1 MSHHNNCLRL
11 LRDTLGLTRA
21 KFAEIIGLSP
31 HSVRMIE
38 KGHMKLSKGVATRCW
53 VSFGVSTDSLFGSRP
68 LYNRKPYE
76 KIHYRHWQV
85 ERRYLESELESKGAR
100 AFVEPCAAILEKA
113 HENGYGY
120 EAMLMIGNS
129 MASMMKILGIVDPAE
144 VSKIKESSE
153 IIKNHPTIMPI
164 G

>member
-1 MSHHNNCLRL
+1 M
-11 LRDTLGLTRA
+11 
-21 KFAEIIGLSP
+21 
-31 HSVRMIE
+31 
-38 KGHMKLSKGVATRCW
+38 
-53 VSFGVSTDSLFGSRP
+53 
-68 LYNRKPYE
+68 
-76 KIHYRHWQV
+76 
-85 ERRYLESELESKGAR
+85 
-100 AFVEPCAAILEKA
+100 EKA